1 MLNQVIG
8 REETRGGKGL
18 KMKTIEKRGSICP
31 KRISAGPKGIVAI
44 RASIDTIK
52 AGMGVIR
59 ISTIVIRAT
68 IGAIKVSIGAIRAGI
83 GVFKASAGAIRKN
96 ICDQGSFII
105 KYFHKQ
111 NLEKK
116 RRSLPFKPKACW
128 FKSKGRCWV

>member
-1 MLNQVIG
+1 
-8 REETRGGKGL
+8 
-18 KMKTIEKRGSICP
+18 MKTIEKRGSICP

-96 ICDQGSFII
+96 ICDQGSLII

-111 NLEKK
+111 NLEKN

-128 FKSKGRCWV
+128 FKAKGRCWLKR